1 MGFSIRAYARHRG
14 VTDKAVRKAITAG
27 RITPN
32 KDGTINAKEADKEW
46 KDNTDKSKQR
56 PIVKD
61 PNYDPEQ
68 AAQNVN
74 QVLKDS
80 GKDVDDGSSQGHP
93 SFIKIKTAHELYK
106 AQLTQLA
113 LQERKGQLINKE
125 MVKAQIFKLGRQVRD
140 SWVNWPARIAPLMAK
155 ELEVDEHALHTILE
169 KYVREHLNDIGEGK
183 LKLD

>member
-32 KDGTINAKEADKEW
+32 KDGTINAKKADKQW
-46 KDNTDKSKQR
+46 KDNTDTSKQR
-56 PIVKD
+56 SIIKD
-61 PNYDPEQ
+61 PNYDSDV
-68 AAQNVN
+68 AVKNV
-74 QVLKDS
+74 QHVLKES
-80 GKDVDDGSSQGHP
+80 GKDTNDGSSQGHP

-140 SWVNWPARIAPLMAK
+140 SWVNWPARVAPLMAK
-155 ELEVDEHALHTILE
+155 ELEVNEHALHTILE
-169 KYVREHLNDIGEGK
+169 RYVREHLNDIGEGK

>member
-1 MGFSIRAYARHRG
+1 MHAIAVLPIKQLERPSRLVVLRRTRMARLTQKRLIR
-14 VTDKAVRKAITAG
+14 
-27 RITPN
+27 
-32 KDGTINAKEADKEW
+32 
-46 KDNTDKSKQR
+46 
-56 PIVKD
+56 
-61 PNYDPEQ
+61 
-68 AAQNVN
+68 NVN
-74 QVLKDS
+74 QVLKES
-80 GKDVDDGSSQGHP
+80 GKDIDDGSSQGHP